1 MKKQG
6 LFLAFLLVAGFF
18 VWNFFF
24 SMTQP
29 SQDKRN
35 PASAAGAGGYCIALR
50 GNGEAEPAH
59 WGALAR
65 SVEQLGLPSAMA
77 GGSSATISMFLLESI
92 ASHPMVRGQNIQ
104 VQKQR
109 ASLLLKS
116 MVGFFAE
123 VQRTDSWN
131 DFKTLFGIAKNIK
144 ESEVLSSAMNLVS
157 AKQFQQARTVINRA
171 VQLGLFDASSLRPL
185 FIALQKS
192 DVKTSQFYINELMD
206 SAKTFG
212 SFDAQSPNLFF
223 RAGIVNFDQAAK
235 TFGMIAGFYSLNSGS
250 ATQVKNW
257 LTFFDSCQKDS
268 IGLSW
273 MQIVQ
278 KTPQCASQFSELFRE
293 EFSRNINKEGF
304 EEQRIGSQFQVYP
317 TTALLTGPS
326 VSEFREAQ
334 LDYHRQ
340 LNPQFGTKFQIT
352 NSDDIRFGY
361 WGDMED
367 LQGIEEAL
375 NMNDEKSRRFVSL
388 GSTTWRQVLSL
399 SPAEPGL
406 SPLREFTTQA
416 GKEFVSAGG
425 WSDLHP
431 VQVLKAAGCQN
442 VLYITRQGGESVFA
456 QGIAKRLLGFDRDWS
471 EINSK
476 EDSQDQ
482 TSLWSYLY
490 NLGNPH
496 SSISQ
501 ALSAA
506 GAVMCT
512 NWNDFPVQTQF
523 VELVEDSYRA
533 SYWLNPQEKS
543 GMFSKLEPSL
553 NEKRLGC
560 AR

>member
-6 LFLAFLLVAGFF
+6 LFLALFLVAGFF

-24 SMTQP
+24 PLTQP
-29 SQDKRN
+29 NQDKRN
-35 PASAAGAGGYCIALR
+35 PASTNAGYCIALR
-50 GNGEAEPAH
+50 GNGEAQPAH

-65 SVEQLGLPSAMA
+65 SVEQLGLPNAMA
-77 GGSSATISMFLLESI
+77 GGSSATISMFLLESM

-104 VQKQR
+104 VQKER

-116 MVGFFAE
+116 MVGFFGE

-131 DFKTLFGIAKNIK
+131 DFKTLFGMAKNLK
-144 ESEVLSSAMNLVS
+144 EGDVLNNALSLVS
-157 AKQFQQARTVINRA
+157 AKQFQQARSVINHA
-171 VQLGLFDASSLRPL
+171 VQLGLFDVNSLRPL
-185 FIALQKS
+185 FIALQKN
-192 DVKTSQFYINELMD
+192 DVKTSQFYIRELMD
-206 SAKTFG
+206 SVQTFG
-212 SFDAQSPNLFF
+212 SFNAQSPNLFF

-235 TFGMIAGFYSLNSGS
+235 TFGSIAGFYALNSGS
-250 ATQVKNW
+250 GAQVKNW
-257 LTFFDSCQKDS
+257 QKFFDSCQKDS
-268 IGLSW
+268 MGLSW
-273 MQIVQ
+273 TQIVQ
-278 KTPQCASQFSELFRE
+278 KNPKCAAHFSELFRE
-293 EFSRNINKEGF
+293 EFSRGPKEGY

-317 TTALLTGPS
+317 TTAILTGVA

-340 LNPQFGTKFQIT
+340 LSPQFGAKFYVT
-352 NSDDIRFGY
+352 NPDDVRFGY
-361 WGDMED
+361 WGDAED
-367 LQGIEEAL
+367 LQGIEDAL

-388 GSTTWRQVLSL
+388 GSTTWRQVLAL

-406 SPLREFTTQA
+406 SPLREFTTEA

-442 VLYITRQGGESVFA
+442 VLYITRQGAESVFA
-456 QGIAKRLLGFDRDWS
+456 QGIAKRLFGFDRDWS
-471 EINSK
+471 EINNK
-476 EDSQDQ
+476 EDSRDQ

-501 ALSAA
+501 ALNSA

-512 NWNDFPVQTQF
+512 NWNEFPVQTKF
-523 VELVEDSYRA
+523 MELVEDSYRA

-543 GMFSKLEPSL
+543 GMFSKLQPSL
-553 NEKRLGC
+553 NEKRMGC
-560 AR
+560 AL